1 VICGNC
7 GASLLAA
14 GKDYLCC
21 SAARRLGTCKNR
33 NGIRRGVLENLIL
46 NALKQNLMHPDLVA
60 EFVREFHAEINRQ
73 RRDAELLLGE
83 KHRELEK
90 TRHKLDGLIEAI
102 AEGFRAPSLQ
112 LKLDELEQHK
122 LKLES
127 EIESAPAAAPRL
139 HPNLAEIY
147 RKKVGGLQEA
157 LSDPETRSEAIE
169 ILRGLIERVA
179 ISAAE
184 DGFTVELVGEIAN
197 MVRLSSGLEGRKVA
211 LYRSSV
217 KVVAGERTSFT
228 ELFCTTGA
236 SGLIR
241 PQSRVDTRD
250 LPPTNLVGS

>member
-1 VICGNC
+1 M
-7 GASLLAA
+7 
-14 GKDYLCC
+14 
-21 SAARRLGTCKNR
+21 
-33 NGIRRGVLENLIL
+33 LENLIL

-73 RRDAELLLGE
+73 RRDTELLLGE

-122 LKLES
+122 LKLEF

-217 KVVAGERTSFT
+217 KVVAGER
-228 ELFCTTGA
+228 
-236 SGLIR
+236 
-241 PQSRVDTRD
+241 
-250 LPPTNLVGS
+250 NLLYRTVLHYGR